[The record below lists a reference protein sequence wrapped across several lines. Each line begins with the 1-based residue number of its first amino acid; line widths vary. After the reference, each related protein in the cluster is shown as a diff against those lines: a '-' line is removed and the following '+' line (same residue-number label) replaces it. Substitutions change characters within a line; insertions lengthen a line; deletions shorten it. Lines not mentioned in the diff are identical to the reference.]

1 MLKIKDLRNY
11 LDKLEQS
18 WDEDSITYLGEYED
32 QLIYCQKEKGKISQ
46 AKVTYSDELGIIFVP
61 ETN

>member
-11 LDKLEQS
+11 LDELGET
-18 WDEDSITYLGEYED
+18 WDDDSTAYLGEYED
-32 QLIYCQKEKGKISQ
+32 QLVYCQKEKGTISR